1 MTIKDI
7 AVLWKEDR
15 KRFVKVS
22 SYSTYLNHL
31 NQHILPVFGNGGLP
45 SENEVQKFALE
56 LLNKGFS
63 LSSVQDTIMVLKMI
77 VQFGARQGA
86 WNNPRWTIKYPTTIR
101 KSEIQTLTRQEHCQ
115 FMRFLKDHL
124 DEAYLGIYICLSTGL
139 RIGEICGLQWKD
151 VNLCRRVLSVNKTY
165 ERIYIRDENGHRTQL
180 VLGPPKTAESRRE
193 IPLSED
199 LMDLLSGI
207 LPEKDPESFLL
218 SNSPKPMEPRTLRNH
233 FYTALRESGTR
244 KIRFHGMRHSFATR
258 CIEFGCDYKTVSAI
272 LGHSNIA
279 TTLNLY
285 VHPNMEQKMRCIETV
300 SFSSLGDDQA
310 DASKVRVRRRRS
322 DH

>member
-1 MTIKDI
+1 
-7 AVLWKEDR
+7 
-15 KRFVKVS
+15 
-22 SYSTYLNHL
+22 
-31 NQHILPVFGNGGLP
+31 
-45 SENEVQKFALE
+45 
-56 LLNKGFS
+56 
-63 LSSVQDTIMVLKMI
+63 
-77 VQFGARQGA
+77 
-86 WNNPRWTIKYPTTIR
+86 
-101 KSEIQTLTRQEHCQ
+101 
-115 FMRFLKDHL
+115 MRFLKDHL

-165 ERIYIRDENGHRTQL
+165 ERIYIRDENGPRTQL

-244 KIRFHGMRHSFATR
+244 IIRFHGMRHSFATR

-300 SFSSLGDDQA
+300 SFSSLGDYQA

>member
-15 KRFVKVS
+15 KKFVKVS
-22 SYSTYLNHL
+22 SYSCYLNHL
-31 NQHILPVFGNGGLP
+31 DQHILPVFGDSALP
-45 SENEVQKFALE
+45 SENEVQSFALN
-56 LLNKGFS
+56 LLDKGFS
-63 LSSVQDTIMVLKMI
+63 LSSVQDTVMVLKMI
-77 VQFGARQGA
+77 AHFGARLGA
-86 WNNPRWTIKYPTTIR
+86 WNYPHWSIKYPTSSR
-101 KSEIQTLTRQEHCQ
+101 KPEIQTLTRSEHCKLMQ
-115 FMRFLKDHL
+115 YLK
-124 DEAYLGIYICLSTGL
+124 ANMSAANFGVYVCLSTGL

-151 VNLCRRVLSVNKTY
+151 VNLETRVISVNKTY

-180 VLGPPKTAESRRE
+180 VLGPPKTTESQRE

-199 LMDLLSGI
+199 LKEMLSGI
-207 LPEKDPESFLL
+207 LPGKDPEHFLL
-218 SNSPKPMEPRTLRNH
+218 SDSPKPMEPRTLRNH
-233 FYTALRESGTR
+233 FYAALRNSGTR
-244 KIRFHGMRHSFATR
+244 KIRFHGLHHSFATR

-285 VHPNMEQKMRCIETV
+285 VHPNMEQKMHCIEKV
-300 SFSSLGDDQA
+300 SLASLA
-310 DASKVRVRRRRS
+310 DGQTDTPKISIRRRRT